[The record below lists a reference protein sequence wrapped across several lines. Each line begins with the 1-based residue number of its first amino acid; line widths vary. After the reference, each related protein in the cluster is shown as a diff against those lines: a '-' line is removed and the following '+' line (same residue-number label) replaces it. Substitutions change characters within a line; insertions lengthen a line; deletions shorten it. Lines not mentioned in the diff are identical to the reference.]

1 MSGLTANELIGHPF
15 FNLFFPDDQ
24 SLRNPLLLIKE
35 LSNRTIHMLNGK
47 LLTKKNLPLPVEVYT
62 SKVTIKGSDNL
73 LLIIHDANLK
83 NKILT
88 ERNLLFQSLNKV
100 NDSVLIANAQG
111 IILFVNSSFIET
123 NKVNEDEVLGKYFG
137 DRVSGIREP
146 SHCDEILAN
155 CKAKK
160 IWTGVIK
167 SNYNG
172 GITQGHSLT
181 VTPMF
186 DTAGNLE
193 FMIFVMHNITNEIIK
208 ERNTQHINKL
218 ETLSKVL
225 NAKTHDFKN
234 ILMAISIYT
243 ELLQD
248 ASNLDE
254 NAQKYLRNIANEN
267 LRAQDLLRKIFTYR
281 VCSKRPMPINI
292 QAVINDTIESL
303 RQSLPPSIKIEA
315 TITPVCEY
323 PIEHEH
329 IIQLLDNLISNAA
342 QAIEAEGTIKI
353 RLKTVDTVD
362 NAPISKHEIA
372 QWINLSIE
380 DDGKGID
387 PSIAENIFDPL
398 YTTKSKGNGLGL
410 SLVLGLIINY
420 EGIITFNPIIPKGT
434 RFDIFLPIA
443 E

>member
-1 MSGLTANELIGHPF
+1 
-15 FNLFFPDDQ
+15 
-24 SLRNPLLLIKE
+24 
-35 LSNRTIHMLNGK
+35 
-47 LLTKKNLPLPVEVYT
+47 
-62 SKVTIKGSDNL
+62 
-73 LLIIHDANLK
+73 
-83 NKILT
+83 
-88 ERNLLFQSLNKV
+88 
-100 NDSVLIANAQG
+100 
-111 IILFVNSSFIET
+111 
-123 NKVNEDEVLGKYFG
+123 
-137 DRVSGIREP
+137 
-146 SHCDEILAN
+146 
-155 CKAKK
+155 
-160 IWTGVIK
+160 
-167 SNYNG
+167 
-172 GITQGHSLT
+172 
-181 VTPMF
+181 
-186 DTAGNLE
+186 
-193 FMIFVMHNITNEIIK
+193 
-208 ERNTQHINKL
+208 
-218 ETLSKVL
+218 
-225 NAKTHDFKN
+225 
-234 ILMAISIYT
+234 
-243 ELLQD
+243 
-248 ASNLDE
+248 
-254 NAQKYLRNIANEN
+254 
-267 LRAQDLLRKIFTYR
+267 
-281 VCSKRPMPINI
+281 MPINI

-372 QWINLSIE
+372 QWFNLSIE